1 MSIVAFTV
9 IINNE
14 QATTNYF
21 RSIVDKTKWGQ
32 IIRII
37 RDNEEVQDN
46 CSDTSKQMNSNLIKI
61 IQIFQILMY
70 VNFKIIGLKWQEQY
84 GKLLINIIL
93 LTIRKPSQKTKEHV

>member
-1 MSIVAFTV
+1 MSIVAFMV
-9 IINNE
+9 RINNE

-21 RSIVDKTKWGQ
+21 KSIVDKTKWGQ

-37 RDNEEVQDN
+37 RDNGVQDN
-46 CSDTSKQMNSNLIKI
+46 CSDTSKRMNSNLITI

-70 VNFKIIGLKWQEQY
+70 ANFKKIGLKWQEQY

-93 LTIRKPSQKTKEHV
+93 LTIRKLP